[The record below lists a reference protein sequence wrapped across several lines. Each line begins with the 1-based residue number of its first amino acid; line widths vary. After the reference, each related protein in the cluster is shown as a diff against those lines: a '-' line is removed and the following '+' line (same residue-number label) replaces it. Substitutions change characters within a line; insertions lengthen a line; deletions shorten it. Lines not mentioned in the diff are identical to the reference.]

1 MADERDELE
10 DQYKKEQRILKILL
24 VCLAAVALL
33 GVIVLLNFLYRPSPV
48 PKEIMTGRA
57 IAIARRLEAKANLD
71 KKVRIF
77 AYEVAPSGIAN
88 SRLNSFRGELRIEVG
103 RFVLERFSDQALESL
118 LAHEIGHYLAG
129 HFKTSEQTEAEADAW
144 AIKLAGAESLAILLG
159 AINDPHAARRIAL
172 AEREIFRE
180 NNAGKKQ

>member
-1 MADERDELE
+1 MVDERDALE
-10 DQYKKEQRILKILL
+10 DEDKKEQRFLKILL
-24 VCLAAVALL
+24 ACLAAVALL
-33 GVIVLLNFLYRPSPV
+33 GAFVLFYFYRPSRI

-57 IAIARRLEAKANLD
+57 IAIARRLETKANLD

-88 SRLNSFRGELRIEVG
+88 SRLTSFRGELRIETG
-103 RFVLERFSDQALESL
+103 RLILERLSDQALESL

-144 AIKLAGAESLAILLG
+144 AIKLSGAESLAILLG

-180 NNAGKKQ
+180 NNAGKKK